1 MLASYLFIVMSV
13 VGLGGFCPVPR
24 APLGVRLAFGWSA
37 LTILLVLGAAL
48 LALPLRAT
56 SLAIAALAAIGLVAR
71 ARHVFQREDWKH
83 PATAL
88 GLLAAAVIAVGPGA
102 YIPVS
107 WDEFSHWMLATRQF
121 VVADRLVQKG
131 IELHVSGYTHGWP
144 LLMAYPQALFAGYDE
159 GRAYPA
165 IVILHIAVL
174 ALAFDFASRLALNRG
189 LAERE
194 ATVVAWTALVV
205 LLSAEAMWVLFP
217 TLLWIEKPQIYS
229 YVAVFVLAAWT
240 VQAPDAETLRWGTI
254 AGSALAASYLFK
266 VAAITL
272 VPALLIAP
280 LFLLARR
287 PPRAALLTALTLFL
301 PLLVASVWWA
311 REFPSL
317 GSCLTNPFLILM
329 NMYQEHEGAREV
341 AYKLARLLADY
352 FAGYK
357 PVVSLA
363 AVAGLAAGLRRPD
376 QRPLVF
382 MCAIFLIFYLFSLYL
397 SYAACFT
404 GFERQTL
411 LSYERYGRV
420 ILRVIHTLGLL
431 LLVVEALVRI
441 HDRFRVDPSERRM
454 RVAGA
459 LVLAAFLA
467 WQGAKSHAG
476 LREMALR
483 QTGND
488 RDETVK
494 MIARGV
500 AQVKSWIG
508 PRTDGALPLVMI
520 VTQGGNGFEPMIARY
535 HTLETLR
542 GGPIRRFG
550 VQDGYSFGA
559 SRANVWMAVAPP
571 ERIRSLAE
579 QATVLWL
586 VKLDDYA
593 RDALAPILAACPGG
607 PFVMRTGT
615 TWGCPP
621 RR

>member
-1 MLASYLFIVMSV
+1 MLVSFLFIVMSV
-13 VGLGGFCPVPR
+13 VGLAGFCPVPA
-24 APLGVRLAFGWSA
+24 APLGVRLTFGWSA

-83 PATAL
+83 PAIVL
-88 GLLAAAVIAVGPGA
+88 GLLAAAVIAIGPGT

-159 GRAYPA
+159 GRAFPA
-165 IVILHIAVL
+165 IVVLHIAVL
-174 ALAFDFASRLALNRG
+174 ALAFDFAARLALNRG
-189 LAERE
+189 LAKRD
-194 ATVVAWTALVV
+194 ATVVAWAVLVV

-229 YVAVFVLAAWT
+229 YVAVFFLAAWT
-240 VQAPDAETLRWGTI
+240 VEAPDAETLGWGAI

-280 LFLLARR
+280 LLFLARR
-287 PPRAALLTALTLFL
+287 PPRVAVLTALTLFL
-301 PLLVASVWWA
+301 PPLVVSVWWA
-311 REFPSL
+311 HEFPSM
-317 GSCLTNPFLILM
+317 GSCLTNPFLILT

-341 AYKLARLLADY
+341 AHKLARLLTDY

-363 AVAGLAAGLRRPD
+363 AMAGLAAGLRRPD

-382 MCAIFLIFYLFSLYL
+382 MCAIFLFFYLFSLFL

-420 ILRVIHTLGLL
+420 VLRVIHTIGLL

-441 HDRFRVDPSERRM
+441 RGRFRVDLSERRM
-454 RVAGA
+454 RVAGTLA
-459 LVLAAFLA
+459 LATFLA
-467 WQGAKSHAG
+467 WQGVKSHAG
-476 LREMALR
+476 LREIALR

-488 RDETVK
+488 RDEIVK

-500 AQVKSWIG
+500 AQIKSWIA
-508 PRTDGALPLVMI
+508 PRTDGALPSVMI
-520 VTQGGNGFEPMIARY
+520 VTQGGNGFEPTIARY
-535 HTLETLR
+535 HALETLR

-550 VQDGYSFGA
+550 IHGGYSFGP

-571 ERIRSLAE
+571 EHIRSLAE
-579 QATVLWL
+579 QADILWS

-593 RDALAPILAACPGG
+593 RDALAPILAACPEG

>member
-24 APLGVRLAFGWSA
+24 APLGVRLTFGWSA

-48 LALPLRAT
+48 FALPLRAT
-56 SLAIAALAAIGLVAR
+56 SLAIAALAAIGSVAR

-83 PATAL
+83 PATVL
-88 GLLAAAVIAVGPGA
+88 GLLAAAVIAAGPGT

-107 WDEFSHWMLATRQF
+107 WDEFSHWMLAVRQF
-121 VVADRLVQKG
+121 VVADRLVHEG
-131 IELHVSGYTHGWP
+131 ITLFLSNYTHGFP

-165 IVILHIAVL
+165 IVVLHIAVL
-174 ALAFDFASRLALNRG
+174 ALVFDFAARLALNRG
-189 LAERE
+189 LAERD
-194 ATVVAWTALVV
+194 AKVVAWAVLVV
-205 LLSAEAMWVLFP
+205 LLSAEAMWILFP

-229 YVAVFVLAAWT
+229 YVAVLVLAAWT
-240 VQAPDAETLRWGTI
+240 VAAPDKDTLRWGTI

-272 VPALLIAP
+272 TPALLIAP

-301 PLLVASVWWA
+301 PFLVASVWWA

-317 GSCLTNPFLILM
+317 GSCLTNPFLILT

-363 AVAGLAAGLRRPD
+363 AMAGLAAGLRRPD

-420 ILRVIHTLGLL
+420 VLRVIHTIGLL
-431 LLVVEALVRI
+431 LLVVEAFIRI
-441 HDRFRVDPSERRM
+441 RDRFRVDLSERRIW
-454 RVAGA
+454 VAGA

-494 MIARGV
+494 IIARGV

-520 VTQGGNGFEPMIARY
+520 VTQGGNGFEPLIARY
-535 HTLETLR
+535 HALETLR

-550 VQDGYSFGA
+550 VQDGYSFGP

-579 QATVLWL
+579 QADVLWS